1 MTNYVCFY
9 FYVTNR
15 QSKDV
20 SKWPIVVLACLRSLV
35 WYSGQSFVSKTR
47 PGSCCQ
53 VSSTLIFELIQSKE
67 LRQLTKKVA
76 MSPTDSFCLQWN
88 GFSTHLSEAFTTIR
102 EEKDLFDVTLC
113 CEDNQIE
120 AHKLILSASS
130 TFFRSIFRSNPHKH
144 PLLYLRGVKF
154 KELSGLLNF
163 MYHGQVSV
171 AETDLNSFLTV
182 AADLKIR
189 GLTQP
194 NTETSLEKY
203 CGSKQIKTENGHSFN
218 DLYANS
224 VAETDTTQSVNPL
237 GEEEPESKPSV
248 HYHPIKRADGE

>member
-1 MTNYVCFY
+1 M
-9 FYVTNR
+9 
-15 QSKDV
+15 DV
-20 SKWPIVVLACLRSLV
+20 GCLGARINNVYTCLRSLV

-194 NTETSLEKY
+194 NTAQPSSVEPSNSEDRSL
-203 CGSKQIKTENGHSFN
+203 
-218 DLYANS
+218 L
-224 VAETDTTQSVNPL
+224 QSLLV
-237 GEEEPESKPSV
+237 
-248 HYHPIKRADGE
+248 